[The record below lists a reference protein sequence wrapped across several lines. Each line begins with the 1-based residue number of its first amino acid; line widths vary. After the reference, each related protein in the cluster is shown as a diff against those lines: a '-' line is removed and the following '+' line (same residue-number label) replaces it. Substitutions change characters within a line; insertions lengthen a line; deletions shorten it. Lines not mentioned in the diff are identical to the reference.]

1 MNMSNALQWA
11 VWSYLTKDYYYTIG
25 MTAAL
30 FLISVEMMFFM
41 WANRII
47 IKPLNDKSSIVL
59 SILDRVMQIL
69 IAYFK

>member
-25 MTAAL
+25 MVAAL
-30 FLISVEMMFFM
+30 LLISVEMMFFM

-47 IKPLNDKSSIVL
+47 IKPINDKSTVFQGML
-59 SILDRVMQIL
+59 NGVM
-69 IAYFK
+69 